1 MHARVHVCMHVYV
14 CVLIRFSRVWL
25 FVTLWT
31 VAHQAALSM
40 GFSRQEYQRGLPSPS
55 PGYPDLGIEPRSLMS
70 PELAGRLLHECHA
83 GSSPIRV
90 TRSHHCFCAITSLL
104 LKNLPLPGS
113 SWLRSTLSKAHGLTP
128 IHTVTWHGWGPTKC
142 VFCPPKPS
150 VMLRP
155 AQSLCVFPKKGHTS
169 HIRNR
174 RVCPHLGISP
184 PDVAILPVSLNSLD
198 PGGSA
203 PNSETQPP
211 QSLSSA
217 DTKYPIIQVNSDTN
231 YLKLAT
237 GPQMKSLVL
246 QNFPPL

>member
-1 MHARVHVCMHVYV
+1 
-14 CVLIRFSRVWL
+14 
-25 FVTLWT
+25 
-31 VAHQAALSM
+31 
-40 GFSRQEYQRGLPSPS
+40 
-55 PGYPDLGIEPRSLMS
+55 
-70 PELAGRLLHECHA
+70 
-83 GSSPIRV
+83 
-90 TRSHHCFCAITSLL
+90 
-104 LKNLPLPGS
+104 
-113 SWLRSTLSKAHGLTP
+113 
-128 IHTVTWHGWGPTKC
+128 
-142 VFCPPKPS
+142 
-150 VMLRP
+150 MLRP

-198 PGGSA
+198 PGGST

-211 QSLSSA
+211 QSLPSA

-246 QNFPPL
+246 QNFPHFRHSSQVVGPQVTHTVIQLGYKAGFPTSVLQVCPIC